1 MYRLFVIFKRLST
14 GETIVYIRNSNSE
27 WWKFQ
32 GEKVSMASL
41 EMATDIRDKIACV
54 WYSYENSGSN
64 HSISNHFPESL
75 INLIKEDNF
84 AFGEEVKLMS

>member
-1 MYRLFVIFKRLST
+1 MYRLFAIFKRLST

-27 WWKFQ
+27 RWRFQ
-32 GEKVSMASL
+32 GKKVSMASL

-54 WYSYENSGSN
+54 WYSYQNAGSI

-75 INLIKEDNF
+75 INLIKEDNT